1 VKIVAISDTHGKHRN
16 LVLPEGDILIHAGDV
31 SSMGKESEIKDFLNW
46 FSNTDFTYKIMIAGN
61 HDFYF
66 EKIGDNAKVLE
77 ELIPA
82 NVIYLNDSGVE
93 IENLGQK
100 TLRIWGSPIQP
111 WFFNWAFNRNRGE
124 DIKRHWDKIPQ
135 NTDMLI
141 THGPAYGILD
151 KTTRNESVGCED
163 LLEKVKEV
171 KPKFHICGHIHGSAG
186 YYFNGHT
193 HFFNASVLN
202 ERYSYENVPQTFIWD
217 NQTNQIEWL

>member
-1 VKIVAISDTHGKHRN
+1 MKIVAISDTHGKHRN

-124 DIKRHWDKIPQ
+124 DIKRHWDKIPK

-171 KPKFHICGHIHGSAG
+171 KPIFHICGHIHEAYG
-186 YYFNGHT
+186 YIKQSGTEFI
-193 HFFNASVLN
+193 NASVLD
-202 ERYSYENVPQTFIWD
+202 ENYNLRNKPIVFEI
-217 NQTNQIEWL
+217 

>member
-46 FSNTDFTYKIMIAGN
+46 FSKTDFTYKIMIAGN

-66 EKIGDNAKVLE
+66 EKIVDNAKVLE

-82 NVIYLNDSGVE
+82 NVIYLNDSVVE

-171 KPKFHICGHIHGSAG
+171 KPIFHICGHIHEAYG
-186 YYFNGHT
+186 YIKQSGTEFI
-193 HFFNASVLN
+193 NASVLD
-202 ERYSYENVPQTFIWD
+202 ENYNLRNKPIVFEI
-217 NQTNQIEWL
+217 

>member
-46 FSNTDFTYKIMIAGN
+46 FSKTDFTYKIMIAGN

-124 DIKRHWDKIPQ
+124 DIKKHWDKIPK

-163 LLEKVKEV
+163 LLEKVKEA
-171 KPKFHICGHIHGSAG
+171 KPKFHICGHIHESYGRTKQSDTE
-186 YYFNGHT
+186 FI
-193 HFFNASVLN
+193 NASVLD
-202 ERYSYENVPQTFIWD
+202 ENYNLRNKPIVFEI
-217 NQTNQIEWL
+217 

>member
-1 VKIVAISDTHGKHRN
+1 MKIVAISDTHGKHRN

-46 FSNTDFTYKIMIAGN
+46 FSKTDFTYKIMIAGN

-93 IENLGQK
+93 IENLDQK
-100 TLRIWGSPIQP
+100 ALRIWGSTIQP

-171 KPKFHICGHIHGSAG
+171 
-186 YYFNGHT
+186 
-193 HFFNASVLN
+193 
-202 ERYSYENVPQTFIWD
+202 
-217 NQTNQIEWL
+217 

>member
-16 LVLPEGDILIHAGDV
+16 LVLHEGDILIHAGDV

-46 FSNTDFTYKIMIAGN
+46 FSKTDFTYKIMIAGN

-66 EKIGDNAKVLE
+66 EKIVDNAKVLE

-171 KPKFHICGHIHGSAG
+171 KPIFHICGHIHEAYG
-186 YYFNGHT
+186 YIKQSGTEFI
-193 HFFNASVLN
+193 NASVLD
-202 ERYSYENVPQTFIWD
+202 ENYNLRNKPIVFEI
-217 NQTNQIEWL
+217 

>member
-1 VKIVAISDTHGKHRN
+1 MKIVAISDTHGKHKN
-16 LVLPEGDILIHAGDV
+16 LTLPKGDVLIHAGDV
-31 SSMGKESEIKDFLNW
+31 SSLGKESEIKDFLNW
-46 FSNTDFTYKIMIAGN
+46 FSKTAFTYKILIAGN

-82 NVIYLNDSGVE
+82 NVMYLNDSGVE
-93 IENLGQK
+93 IENLGK
-100 TLRIWGSPIQP
+100 ASLRIWGSPIQP
-111 WFFNWAFNRNRGE
+111 WFYNWAFNRFRGE
-124 DIKRHWDKIPQ
+124 DIKSHWDKIPQ

-171 KPKFHICGHIHGSAG
+171 KPKFHICGHIHEAYG
-186 YYFNGHT
+186 YIKHSGTEFI
-193 HFFNASVLN
+193 NASVLD
-202 ERYSYENVPQTFIWD
+202 ENYNLKNKPVVFEI
-217 NQTNQIEWL
+217 